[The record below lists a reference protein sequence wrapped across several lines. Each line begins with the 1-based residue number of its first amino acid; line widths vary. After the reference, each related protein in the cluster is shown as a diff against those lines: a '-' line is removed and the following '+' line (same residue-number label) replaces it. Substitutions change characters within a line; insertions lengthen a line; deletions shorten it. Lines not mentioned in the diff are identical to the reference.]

1 MGRAACSRTNY
12 ICVQTIGILLI
23 LFLSGYLYIIYIAS
37 VVIGVF
43 FTSISGF
50 FELKQNK
57 NILPSQLIVTCDPV
71 AEFGPVLT

>member
-37 VVIGVF
+37 VVIGAF